1 MKKKILILLFGILML
16 LSACGT
22 QAQLSEGVE
31 RSDNAAEVTK
41 EYIEETVETVETP
54 MLTED
59 IESVGAVEEVIPEEA
74 FDLSDKEPLDALKAV
89 LLNKAPFIYLN
100 SYGVSGKGTVYEE
113 DRGYLEDV
121 LEKHQ
126 ILVTRFAIIDMDG
139 DGISE
144 IILEWG
150 NCIGSVLLRYW
161 DGKVLG
167 KEFGYRAMGNIRD
180 DGSFWQSNSGF
191 ETYISKLFFIGDS
204 TFDDTIV
211 EMDTRFEPLYYVHD
225 VPVSEVEMQK
235 VYDLHEEIP
244 EIEWYEFSK
253 EEICKRV
260 SEWFESGEDMV
271 ISKERQEYLDTFSYL
286 LELRKSSQSDGQE
299 KHNEAAKRYYYNAIA
314 EMESIYELYCG
325 TLSGEGLE
333 QLEADQQC
341 WQASIDQ
348 RLVQSLYSEN
358 AYSIEE
364 LENWGLFFDQGDFYL
379 TRACHLVNWYYGCR
393 FYD

>member
-22 QAQLSEGVE
+22 QAQPSESVE

-41 EYIEETVETVETP
+41 EHIEETIETVKTP

-59 IESVGAVEEVIPEEA
+59 IESVEAVEEVIPEEE

-89 LLNKAPFIYLN
+89 LLNEAPFFYPY
-100 SYGVSGKGTVYEE
+100 SYGVSGKGTIYEE

-161 DGKVLG
+161 NGKVLG
-167 KEFGYRAMGNIRD
+167 KEFGYRAMGDIRE

-204 TFDDTIV
+204 TVDDTIV

-235 VYDLHEEIP
+235 VYNLHEEIP

-299 KHNEAAKRYYYNAIA
+299 KYNEAAKRYYYNAIA
-314 EMESIYELYCG
+314 EMESIYELYRG
-325 TLSGEGLE
+325 TLSGEELAQIE
-333 QLEADQQC
+333 VDQQC
-341 WQASIDQ
+341 WQASIT
-348 RLVQSLYSEN
+348 VSK
-358 AYSIEE
+358 
-364 LENWGLFFDQGDFYL
+364 
-379 TRACHLVNWYYGCR
+379 
-393 FYD
+393 

>member
-1 MKKKILILLFGILML
+1 MKRKILILLFGILML

-31 RSDNAAEVTK
+31 RSDNVEEITK
-41 EYIEETVETVETP
+41 EYIEETVEMPT
-54 MLTED
+54 LTED

-89 LLNKAPFIYLN
+89 LLNKAPFIYPY

-126 ILVTRFAIIDMDG
+126 IFVTRFAIIDMDG

-161 DGKVLG
+161 DGKVFG

-180 DGSFWQSNSGF
+180 DGSSWGSNSAF
-191 ETYISKLFFIGDS
+191 ESFVHRLFFIGDS
-204 TFDDTIV
+204 SLYSTIA
-211 EMDTRFEPLYYVHD
+211 EKNEKPYPYESRYYVYDVQVSKEEWQKANDMHD
-225 VPVSEVEMQK
+225 A
-235 VYDLHEEIP
+235 LP
-244 EIEWYEFSK
+244 EIEWYEFSE

-260 SEWFESGEDMV
+260 SETFEKGEEMV

-286 LELRKSSQSDGQE
+286 MELRKSNQSNGQE
-299 KHNEAAKRYYYNAIA
+299 EYNEAAKRYYYNTIA
-314 EMESIYELYCG
+314 EMESIYDLYKS
-325 TLSGEGLE
+325 TLAGKELE
-333 QLEADQQC
+333 QLETEQKR
-341 WQASIDQ
+341 WQEGIDL
-348 RLVQSLYSEN
+348 RLVKSLYDKN

-379 TRACHLVNWYYGCR
+379 SRACRLVNRYYGCD
-393 FYD
+393 FYN